1 MPAVIEFPVGMRLL
15 TNRRLRNGIIAVPA
29 ESTEHPGEA
38 SMNQLIENLFA
49 FVNRQSRQVQCLIT
63 AGVLLVMLDQCM
75 TAGESIGKALFHFLH

>member
-1 MPAVIEFPVGMRLL
+1 
-15 TNRRLRNGIIAVPA
+15 
-29 ESTEHPGEA
+29 
-38 SMNQLIENLFA
+38 MNQLIENLFA